1 MCGRFTQHYTW
12 QEIHE
17 LYGLVGAARNVEPR
31 YNIAPTSA
39 IDVVLLTIDGPALV
53 LMRWGL
59 IPSWWKKTAKD
70 APSTFNARAE
80 TEWRSRNRAAAAG
93 GQRSPSHVSVARRVN
108 RTGGGDDPA
117 LRAESAVRRT
127 SYGGPAFRHDGN
139 FGWGGRAATISQE
152 QWARSDYSTIS
163 HEGLPPC
170 FCS

>member
-59 IPSWWKKTAKD
+59 IPSWWKKAAKD
-70 APSTFNARAE
+70 VPSTFNARAE
-80 TEWRSRNRAAAAG
+80 TVAGLCDRWHSTDTGETERAG
-93 GQRSPSHVSVARRVN
+93 TVPG
-108 RTGGGDDPA
+108 
-117 LRAESAVRRT
+117 
-127 SYGGPAFRHDGN
+127 
-139 FGWGGRAATISQE
+139 
-152 QWARSDYSTIS
+152 
-163 HEGLPPC
+163 
-170 FCS
+170 CS